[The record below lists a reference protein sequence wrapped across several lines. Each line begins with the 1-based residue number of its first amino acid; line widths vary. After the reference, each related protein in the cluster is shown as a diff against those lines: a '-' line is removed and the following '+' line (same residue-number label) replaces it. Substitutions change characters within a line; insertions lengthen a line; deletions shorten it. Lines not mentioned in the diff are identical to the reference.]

1 MNINIS
7 DFALIIP
14 IDKNKIVY
22 GEYRYYEF
30 EAVRLLKSFRKNAG
44 IFKNINIYIFQNK
57 NIDISKNTINEINK
71 MHNVFLFE
79 DEVKNPNKYKFINI
93 PYTGYYFTNVK
104 KIKEK
109 YTFYFDLDCEIVNP
123 INKDFIEKM
132 IQSNC
137 TIIPKAE
144 DGGDNEQKKIKIKKV
159 ADTKMILSPTFNDFY
174 NNYFQ
179 ILYNNKFISFYN
191 AIDKRIFDYYHD
203 EFAIQYM
210 IEKNITNISLVD
222 MCYVDKSIDEKGFL
236 YHNHITH
243 KQIIKKNI

>member
-44 IFKNINIYIFQNK
+44 IFKNINIYIFKNK

-93 PYTGYYFTNVK
+93 PIQTKFRRRECRKYLRLYSRGHNVSMLFRSG
-104 KIKEK
+104 
-109 YTFYFDLDCEIVNP
+109 TSLP
-123 INKDFIEKM
+123 
-132 IQSNC
+132 
-137 TIIPKAE
+137 
-144 DGGDNEQKKIKIKKV
+144 
-159 ADTKMILSPTFNDFY
+159 
-174 NNYFQ
+174 
-179 ILYNNKFISFYN
+179 LY
-191 AIDKRIFDYYHD
+191 
-203 EFAIQYM
+203 
-210 IEKNITNISLVD
+210 ITMGWI
-222 MCYVDKSIDEKGFL
+222 
-236 YHNHITH
+236 
-243 KQIIKKNI
+243 